1 MHLRCHVGFGS
12 DVFSAETS
20 VILTLNIASEA
31 KISDLDIKI
40 LIQQNVFYFKITM
53 CNIFRVHV
61 VDRGDDLL
69 GIVSDDLDWET
80 ALVGHEAEEVAL
92 RGKLARDVGYLS

>member
-1 MHLRCHVGFGS
+1 
-12 DVFSAETS
+12 
-20 VILTLNIASEA
+20 
-31 KISDLDIKI
+31 
-40 LIQQNVFYFKITM
+40 M
-53 CNIFRVHV
+53 CNILRVHV

-80 ALVGHEAEEVAL
+80 ALVGHEAEEVTL